1 MLEAERPENEGRRK
15 GVEKHSQVIMDL
27 TNASHNDSILQSNV
41 FSEHPELV
49 CNLVGQLPES

>member
-1 MLEAERPENEGRRK
+1 MLEAERPENKGRRI
-15 GVEKHSQVIMDL
+15 GWHFQVIMDL

-41 FSEHPELV
+41 SSKHPKLV